1 VRRRH
6 LQRSRGTGRHS
17 HFAHTRTARGRRA
30 RATPPHTT
38 RYPLRARLLR
48 ARAHPRP
55 HFPRV
60 AGRPPPLLS
69 PEAHELILFVCV
81 HATCPRERLVVVP
94 QGRVWTDRAG
104 GGRRQLGGACE
115 RPAAGIRSGAG
126 CGARRPARWTHT
138 SASRARTESSTTSAA
153 PSPLERSVLCRW
165 AEPRARAA
173 SPRGAR
179 GVLLACSRGEAA
191 SGVLH
196 RRPARRRR
204 AASAGRGG
212 AAVWRPG
219 LYSPRSHVE
228 RVQQVAAGEAP
239 AREGGREGDRDRE
252 RERERERDVLG
263 AGRWAGHGPSRV
275 HPCPGMSATRR
286 EDAGKRRPGADRLS
300 WSEPRR
306 DLICTC
312 CGAFCACVSYQ
323 VGGTMFHSFKGARN
337 APRGERM
344 AGAVEAVKANARR
357 LGGSFAVW
365 GGLFST
371 FDCCFLA
378 LRSKEDPYNSIVSL
392 PPSLIFALL

>member
-1 VRRRH
+1 MCRRRRCGGATCSARVAPGDTVT
-6 LQRSRGTGRHS
+6 L
-17 HFAHTRTARGRRA
+17 RTHAPREA
-30 RATPPHTT
+30 AA
-38 RYPLRARLLR
+38 RARLR
-48 ARAHPRP
+48 PIPHVIRCAHDCSAPARTLAPTFLGLLDVHRHCFRQRRRRPRTDLVRVR
-55 HFPRV
+55 PRHV
-60 AGRPPPLLS
+60 PSR
-69 PEAHELILFVCV
+69 
-81 HATCPRERLVVVP
+81 ATCCCAPRASLDR
-94 QGRVWTDRAG
+94 QGG

-252 RERERERDVLG
+252 RERERRLR
-263 AGRWAGHGPSRV
+263 GR
-275 HPCPGMSATRR
+275 
-286 EDAGKRRPGADRLS
+286 
-300 WSEPRR
+300 
-306 DLICTC
+306 
-312 CGAFCACVSYQ
+312 Q
-323 VGGTMFHSFKGARN
+323 VGGAWAQPCPPLPRHVGHTARGRWQ
-337 APRGERM
+337 AAAWSRQTLLER
-344 AGAVEAVKANARR
+344 A
-357 LGGSFAVW
+357 S
-365 GGLFST
+365 
-371 FDCCFLA
+371 
-378 LRSKEDPYNSIVSL
+378 P
-392 PPSLIFALL
+392 